1 MNKDKKKK
9 IIIISS
15 AILVIVLG
23 VIVYLM
29 INLNNKIKDTIET
42 NVFDYL
48 TTKYVS
54 EDYDLS
60 YSPLIGIL
68 NYNSDDIL
76 SSDATHESFSILD
89 LEYTNFF
96 YHSIMNEDDLNNLY
110 KSVLGKSKSEVDNL
124 YIESV
129 SNCYYN
135 QKKLN
140 KSLNCDL
147 ICSKSESEIM
157 EEMRNKLNWINVSGE
172 DVSNFCLKNIS
183 YDENSIVNKTIIDIN
198 KLKSVFKDV
207 TGKELDVP
215 YEIVNNNSLYKY
227 NAYVVTNIKRL
238 NEYIV
243 DIESVKY
250 KSRMGKKYTLEYTAK
265 TNMDREI
272 NGVVVLQDNE
282 NSYYILSNS
291 LETELK

>member
-1 MNKDKKKK
+1 MIKMNDTKKKK

-23 VIVYLM
+23 VIVYLL

-60 YSPLIGIL
+60 YSPLIGLL

-76 SSDATHESFSILD
+76 NQSFSILD

-96 YHSIMNEDDLNNLY
+96 YHSIMSDNDLNNLY

-124 YIESV
+124 YVESV

-157 EEMRNKLNWINVSGE
+157 EEMRNKLNWINVSSE

-207 TGKELDVP
+207 TGKGLDVP

-227 NAYVVTNIKRL
+227 NAYAVTNIKRL
-238 NEYIV
+238 NEYIIN
-243 DIESVKY
+243 IESVKY
-250 KSRMGKKYTLEYTAK
+250 KSRIGKKYTLEYTAK
-265 TNMDREI
+265 TNMNREI
-272 NGVVVLQDNE
+272 NGVVVLQENE
-282 NSYYILSNS
+282 NGYYILSNS
-291 LETELK
+291 LETVLK

>member
-1 MNKDKKKK
+1 MIKMNEDKKKK

-15 AILVIVLG
+15 AILVIILG
-23 VIVYLM
+23 VIVYLL

-60 YSPLIGIL
+60 YSPLIGLL

-76 SSDATHESFSILD
+76 NQSFSILD

-96 YHSIMNEDDLNNLY
+96 YHSIMSDNDLNNLY
-110 KSVLGKSKSEVDNL
+110 KSVLGKSKNEVDNL
-124 YIESV
+124 YVESV

-157 EEMRNKLNWINVSGE
+157 EEMRNKLNWINVSSE
-172 DVSNFCLKNIS
+172 DVNNFCLKNIS
-183 YDENSIVNKTIIDIN
+183 YDENSIVNKTIIDVN

-207 TGKELDVP
+207 TGKGLDVP
-215 YEIVNNNSLYKY
+215 YEIVNNNLYKY
-227 NAYVVTNIKRL
+227 NAYAVTNIKRL
-238 NEYIV
+238 NEYIIN
-243 DIESVKY
+243 IESVKY
-250 KSRMGKKYTLEYTAK
+250 KSRIGKKYTLEYTAK
-265 TNMDREI
+265 TNMNREI
-272 NGVVVLQDNE
+272 NGVVVLQENE
-282 NSYYILSNS
+282 NGYYILANS
-291 LETELK
+291 LETVLK

>member
-1 MNKDKKKK
+1 MIKMNENKKKK

-23 VIVYLM
+23 VIVYLL

-60 YSPLIGIL
+60 YSPLIGLL

-76 SSDATHESFSILD
+76 NQSFSILD

-96 YHSIMNEDDLNNLY
+96 YHSIMSDNDLNNLY
-110 KSVLGKSKSEVDNL
+110 KRVLGKSKSEVDNL
-124 YIESV
+124 YVESV

-157 EEMRNKLNWINVSGE
+157 EEMRNKLNWINVSSE

-207 TGKELDVP
+207 TGKGLDVP

-227 NAYVVTNIKRL
+227 NAYAVTNIKRL
-238 NEYIV
+238 NEYIIN
-243 DIESVKY
+243 IESVKY
-250 KSRMGKKYTLEYTAK
+250 KSRIGKKYTLEYTAK
-265 TNMDREI
+265 TNMNREI
-272 NGVVVLQDNE
+272 TGVVVLQENE
-282 NSYYILSNS
+282 NGYYILSNS
-291 LETELK
+291 LETVLK

>member
-1 MNKDKKKK
+1 MIKMNENKKKK

-23 VIVYLM
+23 VIVYLL

-60 YSPLIGIL
+60 YSPLIGLL

-76 SSDATHESFSILD
+76 NQSFSILD

-96 YHSIMNEDDLNNLY
+96 YHSIMSDNDLNNLY
-110 KSVLGKSKSEVDNL
+110 KRVLGKSKSEVDNL
-124 YIESV
+124 YVESV

-157 EEMRNKLNWINVSGE
+157 EEMRNKLNWINVSSE

-207 TGKELDVP
+207 TGKGLDVP

-227 NAYVVTNIKRL
+227 NAYAVTNIKRL
-238 NEYIV
+238 NEYIIN
-243 DIESVKY
+243 IESVKY
-250 KSRMGKKYTLEYTAK
+250 KSRIGKKYTLEYTAK
-265 TNMDREI
+265 TNMNREI
-272 NGVVVLQDNE
+272 NGVVVLQENE
-282 NSYYILSNS
+282 NGYYILSNS
-291 LETELK
+291 LETVLK

>member
-1 MNKDKKKK
+1 MIKMNEDKKKK

-23 VIVYLM
+23 VIVYLL

-48 TTKYVS
+48 TTKYIS

-60 YSPLIGIL
+60 YSPLIGLL

-76 SSDATHESFSILD
+76 NQSFSILD

-96 YHSIMNEDDLNNLY
+96 YHSIMSDNDLNNLY
-110 KSVLGKSKSEVDNL
+110 KSVLGKSKNEVDNL
-124 YIESV
+124 YVESI

-157 EEMRNKLNWINVSGE
+157 EEMRNKLNWINVSSE

-183 YDENSIVNKTIIDIN
+183 YDENSIVNKTIIDVN

-207 TGKELDVP
+207 TGKGLDVP

-227 NAYVVTNIKRL
+227 NAYAVTNIKRL
-238 NEYIV
+238 NEYIIN
-243 DIESVKY
+243 IESVKY
-250 KSRMGKKYTLEYTAK
+250 KSRIGKKYTLEYTAK

-272 NGVVVLQDNE
+272 NGVVVLQENE
-282 NSYYILSNS
+282 NGYYILANS
-291 LETELK
+291 LETVLK

>member
-1 MNKDKKKK
+1 MIKMNENKKKK

-23 VIVYLM
+23 VIVYLL

-60 YSPLIGIL
+60 YSPLIGLL

-76 SSDATHESFSILD
+76 NQSFSILD

-96 YHSIMNEDDLNNLY
+96 YHSIMSDNDLNNLY

-124 YIESV
+124 YVESV

-157 EEMRNKLNWINVSGE
+157 EEMRNKLNWINVSSE

-207 TGKELDVP
+207 TGKGLDVP

-227 NAYVVTNIKRL
+227 NAYAVTNIKRL
-238 NEYIV
+238 NEYIIN
-243 DIESVKY
+243 IESVKY
-250 KSRMGKKYTLEYTAK
+250 KSRIGKKYTLEYTDK
-265 TNMDREI
+265 TNMNREI
-272 NGVVVLQDNE
+272 NGVVVLQENE
-282 NSYYILSNS
+282 NGYYILSNS
-291 LETELK
+291 LETVLK

>member
-1 MNKDKKKK
+1 MIKMNENKKKK

-23 VIVYLM
+23 VIVYLL

-60 YSPLIGIL
+60 YSPLIGLL

-76 SSDATHESFSILD
+76 NQSFSILD

-96 YHSIMNEDDLNNLY
+96 YHSIMSDNDLNNLY
-110 KSVLGKSKSEVDNL
+110 KSVLGNSKSEVDNL
-124 YIESV
+124 YVESV

-157 EEMRNKLNWINVSGE
+157 EEMRNKLNWINVSSE

-207 TGKELDVP
+207 TGKGLDVP

-227 NAYVVTNIKRL
+227 NAYAVTNIKRL
-238 NEYIV
+238 NEYIIN
-243 DIESVKY
+243 IESVKY
-250 KSRMGKKYTLEYTAK
+250 KSRIGKKYTLEYTAK
-265 TNMDREI
+265 TNMNREI
-272 NGVVVLQDNE
+272 NGVVVLQENE
-282 NSYYILSNS
+282 NGYYILSNS
-291 LETELK
+291 LETVLK

>member
-1 MNKDKKKK
+1 M
-9 IIIISS
+9 
-15 AILVIVLG
+15 L
-23 VIVYLM
+23 

-60 YSPLIGIL
+60 YSPLIGLL

-76 SSDATHESFSILD
+76 NQSFSILD

-96 YHSIMNEDDLNNLY
+96 YHSIMSDNDLNNLY
-110 KSVLGKSKSEVDNL
+110 KSVLGKSKNEVDNL
-124 YIESV
+124 YVESV

-157 EEMRNKLNWINVSGE
+157 EEMRNKLNWINVSSE
-172 DVSNFCLKNIS
+172 DVNNFCLKNIS
-183 YDENSIVNKTIIDIN
+183 YDENSIVNKTIIDVN

-207 TGKELDVP
+207 TGKGLDVP
-215 YEIVNNNSLYKY
+215 YEIVNNNLYKY
-227 NAYVVTNIKRL
+227 NAYAVTNIKRL
-238 NEYIV
+238 NEYIIN
-243 DIESVKY
+243 IESVKY
-250 KSRMGKKYTLEYTAK
+250 KSRIGKKYTLEYTAK
-265 TNMDREI
+265 TNMNREI
-272 NGVVVLQDNE
+272 NGVVVLQENE
-282 NSYYILSNS
+282 NGYYILANS
-291 LETELK
+291 LETVLK

>member
-1 MNKDKKKK
+1 MIKMNEDKKKK

-23 VIVYLM
+23 VIVYLL

-60 YSPLIGIL
+60 YSPLIGLL

-76 SSDATHESFSILD
+76 NQSFSILD

-96 YHSIMNEDDLNNLY
+96 YHSIMSDNDLNNLY
-110 KSVLGKSKSEVDNL
+110 KSVLGKSKNEVDNL
-124 YIESV
+124 YVESV

-157 EEMRNKLNWINVSGE
+157 EEMRNKLNWINVSSE

-183 YDENSIVNKTIIDIN
+183 YDENSIVNKTIIDVN

-207 TGKELDVP
+207 TGKGLDVP

-227 NAYVVTNIKRL
+227 NAYAVTNIKRL
-238 NEYIV
+238 NEYIIN
-243 DIESVKY
+243 IESVKY
-250 KSRMGKKYTLEYTAK
+250 KSRIGKKYTLEYTAK

-272 NGVVVLQDNE
+272 NGVVVLQENE
-282 NSYYILSNS
+282 NGYYILANS
-291 LETELK
+291 LETVLK

>member
-1 MNKDKKKK
+1 MIKMNENKKKK

-23 VIVYLM
+23 VIVYLL

-60 YSPLIGIL
+60 YSPLIGLL

-76 SSDATHESFSILD
+76 NQSFSILD

-96 YHSIMNEDDLNNLY
+96 YHSIMSDNDLNNLY

-124 YIESV
+124 YVESV

-157 EEMRNKLNWINVSGE
+157 EEMRNKLNWINVSSE

-207 TGKELDVP
+207 TGKGLDVP

-227 NAYVVTNIKRL
+227 NAYAVTNIKRL
-238 NEYIV
+238 NEYIIN
-243 DIESVKY
+243 IESVKY
-250 KSRMGKKYTLEYTAK
+250 KSRIGKKYTLEYTAK
-265 TNMDREI
+265 TNMNREI
-272 NGVVVLQDNE
+272 NGVVVLQENE
-282 NSYYILSNS
+282 NGYYILSNS
-291 LETELK
+291 LETVLK

>member
-1 MNKDKKKK
+1 MIKMNEDKKKK

-23 VIVYLM
+23 VIVYLL

-48 TTKYVS
+48 TTKYVT

-60 YSPLIGIL
+60 YSPLIGLL

-76 SSDATHESFSILD
+76 NQSFSILD

-96 YHSIMNEDDLNNLY
+96 YHSIMSDNDLNNLY

-124 YIESV
+124 YVESV

-157 EEMRNKLNWINVSGE
+157 EEMRNKLNWINVSSE

-198 KLKSVFKDV
+198 KLKTVFKDV
-207 TGKELDVP
+207 TGKGLDVP

-227 NAYVVTNIKRL
+227 NAYAVTNIKRL
-238 NEYIV
+238 NEYIIN
-243 DIESVKY
+243 IESVKY

-272 NGVVVLQDNE
+272 NGVVVLQENE
-282 NSYYILSNS
+282 NGYYILSNS
-291 LETELK
+291 LETVLK

>member
-1 MNKDKKKK
+1 MIKMNEDKKKK

-23 VIVYLM
+23 VIVYLL

-60 YSPLIGIL
+60 YSPLIGLL

-76 SSDATHESFSILD
+76 NQSFSILD

-96 YHSIMNEDDLNNLY
+96 YHSIMSDNDLNNLY

-124 YIESV
+124 YVESV

-157 EEMRNKLNWINVSGE
+157 EEMRNKLNWINVSSE

-198 KLKSVFKDV
+198 KLKSVFKNV
-207 TGKELDVP
+207 TGKGLDVP

-227 NAYVVTNIKRL
+227 NAYAVTNIKRL
-238 NEYIV
+238 NEYIIN
-243 DIESVKY
+243 IESVKY
-250 KSRMGKKYTLEYTAK
+250 KSRIGKKYTLEYIAK
-265 TNMDREI
+265 TNMNREI
-272 NGVVVLQDNE
+272 NGVVVLQENE
-282 NSYYILSNS
+282 NGYYILSNS
-291 LETELK
+291 LETVLK

>member
-1 MNKDKKKK
+1 MIKMNEDKKKK

-23 VIVYLM
+23 VIVYLL

-60 YSPLIGIL
+60 YSPLIGLL

-76 SSDATHESFSILD
+76 NQSFSILD

-96 YHSIMNEDDLNNLY
+96 YHSIMSDNDLNNLY
-110 KSVLGKSKSEVDNL
+110 KSVLGKSKNEVDNL
-124 YIESV
+124 YVESV

-157 EEMRNKLNWINVSGE
+157 EEMRNKLNWINVSSE

-207 TGKELDVP
+207 TGKGLDVP

-227 NAYVVTNIKRL
+227 NAYAVTNIKRL
-238 NEYIV
+238 NEYIIN
-243 DIESVKY
+243 IESVKY
-250 KSRMGKKYTLEYTAK
+250 KSRIGKKYTLEYIAK
-265 TNMDREI
+265 TNMNREI
-272 NGVVVLQDNE
+272 NGVVVLQENE
-282 NSYYILSNS
+282 NGYYILSNS
-291 LETELK
+291 LETVLK

>member
-1 MNKDKKKK
+1 MIKMNEDKKKK

-15 AILVIVLG
+15 AILVIILG
-23 VIVYLM
+23 VIVYLL

-60 YSPLIGIL
+60 YSPLIGLL

-76 SSDATHESFSILD
+76 NQSFSILD

-96 YHSIMNEDDLNNLY
+96 YHSIMSDNDLNNLY
-110 KSVLGKSKSEVDNL
+110 KSVLGKSKNEVDNL
-124 YIESV
+124 YVESV

-157 EEMRNKLNWINVSGE
+157 EEMRNKLNWINVSSE
-172 DVSNFCLKNIS
+172 DVNNFCLKNIS
-183 YDENSIVNKTIIDIN
+183 YDENSIVNKTIIDVN

-207 TGKELDVP
+207 TGKGLDVP

-227 NAYVVTNIKRL
+227 NAYAVTNIKRL
-238 NEYIV
+238 NEYIIN
-243 DIESVKY
+243 IESVKY
-250 KSRMGKKYTLEYTAK
+250 KSRIGKKYTLEYTAK
-265 TNMDREI
+265 TNMNREI
-272 NGVVVLQDNE
+272 NGVVVLQENE
-282 NSYYILSNS
+282 NGYYILANS
-291 LETELK
+291 LETVLK

>member
-1 MNKDKKKK
+1 MIKMNEDKKKK

-23 VIVYLM
+23 VIVYLL

-60 YSPLIGIL
+60 YSPLIGLL

-76 SSDATHESFSILD
+76 NQSFSILD

-96 YHSIMNEDDLNNLY
+96 YHSIMSDNDLNNLY

-124 YIESV
+124 YVESI

-157 EEMRNKLNWINVSGE
+157 EEMRNKLNWINVSSE

-207 TGKELDVP
+207 TGKGLDVP

-227 NAYVVTNIKRL
+227 NAYAVTNIKRL
-238 NEYIV
+238 NEYIIN
-243 DIESVKY
+243 IESVKY
-250 KSRMGKKYTLEYTAK
+250 KSRIGKKYTLEYTAK
-265 TNMDREI
+265 TNMNREI
-272 NGVVVLQDNE
+272 NGVVVLQENE
-282 NSYYILSNS
+282 NGYYILSNS
-291 LETELK
+291 LETVLK

>member
-1 MNKDKKKK
+1 MIKMNENKKKK

-23 VIVYLM
+23 VIVYLL

-60 YSPLIGIL
+60 YSPLIGLL

-76 SSDATHESFSILD
+76 NQSFSILD

-96 YHSIMNEDDLNNLY
+96 YHSIMSDNDLNNLY

-124 YIESV
+124 YVESV

-140 KSLNCDL
+140 KSLNCDV

-157 EEMRNKLNWINVSGE
+157 EEMRNKLNWINVSSE

-207 TGKELDVP
+207 TGKGLDVP

-227 NAYVVTNIKRL
+227 NAYAVTNIKRL
-238 NEYIV
+238 NEYIIN
-243 DIESVKY
+243 IESVKY
-250 KSRMGKKYTLEYTAK
+250 KSRIGKKYTLEYTAK
-265 TNMDREI
+265 TNMNREI
-272 NGVVVLQDNE
+272 NGVVVLQENE
-282 NSYYILSNS
+282 NGYYILSNS
-291 LETELK
+291 LETVLK

>member
-1 MNKDKKKK
+1 MIKMNEDKKKK

-23 VIVYLM
+23 VIVYLL

-60 YSPLIGIL
+60 YSPLIGLL

-76 SSDATHESFSILD
+76 NQSFSILD

-96 YHSIMNEDDLNNLY
+96 YHSIMSDNDLNNLY

-124 YIESV
+124 YVESV

-157 EEMRNKLNWINVSGE
+157 EEMRNKLNWINVSSE

-207 TGKELDVP
+207 TGKGLDVP

-227 NAYVVTNIKRL
+227 NAYAVTNIKRL
-238 NEYIV
+238 NEYIIN
-243 DIESVKY
+243 IESVKY
-250 KSRMGKKYTLEYTAK
+250 KSRIGKKYTLEYIAK
-265 TNMDREI
+265 TNMNREI
-272 NGVVVLQDNE
+272 NGVVVLQENE
-282 NSYYILSNS
+282 NGYYILSNS
-291 LETELK
+291 LETVLK

>member
-1 MNKDKKKK
+1 MIKMNEDKKKK

-23 VIVYLM
+23 VIVYLL

-60 YSPLIGIL
+60 YSPLIGLL

-76 SSDATHESFSILD
+76 NQSFSILD

-96 YHSIMNEDDLNNLY
+96 YHSIMSDNDLNNLY

-124 YIESV
+124 YVESV

-157 EEMRNKLNWINVSGE
+157 EEMRNKLNWINVSSE

-207 TGKELDVP
+207 TGKGLDVP

-227 NAYVVTNIKRL
+227 NAYAVTNIKRL
-238 NEYIV
+238 NEYIIN
-243 DIESVKY
+243 IESVKY
-250 KSRMGKKYTLEYTAK
+250 KSRIGKKYTLEYIAK
-265 TNMDREI
+265 TNMNREI
-272 NGVVVLQDNE
+272 NGVVVLQENE
-282 NSYYILSNS
+282 NGYYILSNA
-291 LETELK
+291 LETVLK

>member
-1 MNKDKKKK
+1 MIKMNEDKKKK

-23 VIVYLM
+23 VIVYLL

-60 YSPLIGIL
+60 YSPLIGLL

-76 SSDATHESFSILD
+76 NQSFSILD

-96 YHSIMNEDDLNNLY
+96 YHSIMSDNDLNNLY
-110 KSVLGKSKSEVDNL
+110 KSVLGKSKNEVDNL
-124 YIESV
+124 YVESI

-157 EEMRNKLNWINVSGE
+157 EEMRNKLNWINVSSE
-172 DVSNFCLKNIS
+172 DVSNFCLKNIN
-183 YDENSIVNKTIIDIN
+183 YDENSIVNKTIVDVN

-207 TGKELDVP
+207 TGKGLDVP

-227 NAYVVTNIKRL
+227 NAYAVTNIKRL
-238 NEYIV
+238 NEYIIN
-243 DIESVKY
+243 IESVKY
-250 KSRMGKKYTLEYTAK
+250 KSRIGKKYTLEYTAK

-272 NGVVVLQDNE
+272 NGVVVLQENE
-282 NSYYILSNS
+282 NGYYILANS
-291 LETELK
+291 LETVLK

>member
-1 MNKDKKKK
+1 MIKMNEDKKKK

-23 VIVYLM
+23 VIVYLL

-60 YSPLIGIL
+60 YSPLIGLL

-76 SSDATHESFSILD
+76 NQSFSILD

-96 YHSIMNEDDLNNLY
+96 YHSIMSDNDLNNLY
-110 KSVLGKSKSEVDNL
+110 KSVLGKSKNEVDNL
-124 YIESV
+124 YVESI

-157 EEMRNKLNWINVSGE
+157 EEMRNKLNWINVSSE

-183 YDENSIVNKTIIDIN
+183 YDENSIVNKTIIDVN

-207 TGKELDVP
+207 TGKGLDVP

-227 NAYVVTNIKRL
+227 NAYAVTNIKRL
-238 NEYIV
+238 NEYIIN
-243 DIESVKY
+243 IESVKY
-250 KSRMGKKYTLEYTAK
+250 KSRIGKKYTLEYTAK

-272 NGVVVLQDNE
+272 KGVVVLQENE
-282 NSYYILSNS
+282 NGYYILANS
-291 LETELK
+291 LETVLK

>member
-1 MNKDKKKK
+1 MIKMNEDKKKK

-23 VIVYLM
+23 VIVYLL

-60 YSPLIGIL
+60 YSPLIGLL

-76 SSDATHESFSILD
+76 NQSFSILD

-96 YHSIMNEDDLNNLY
+96 YHSIMSDNDLNNLY

-124 YIESV
+124 YVESV

-157 EEMRNKLNWINVSGE
+157 EEMRNKLNWINVSRE
-172 DVSNFCLKNIS
+172 DVNNFCLKNIS
-183 YDENSIVNKTIIDIN
+183 YNENSIVNKTIIDVN

-207 TGKELDVP
+207 TGKGLDVP
-215 YEIVNNNSLYKY
+215 YEIVNNSLYKY
-227 NAYVVTNIKRL
+227 NAYAVTNIKRL
-238 NEYIV
+238 NEYIIN
-243 DIESVKY
+243 IESVKY
-250 KSRMGKKYTLEYTAK
+250 KSRIGKKYTLEYTAK
-265 TNMDREI
+265 TNMNREI
-272 NGVVVLQDNE
+272 NGVIVLQENE
-282 NSYYILSNS
+282 NGYYILANS
-291 LETELK
+291 LETVLK

>member
-1 MNKDKKKK
+1 MIKMNENKKKK

-23 VIVYLM
+23 VIVYLL

-60 YSPLIGIL
+60 YSPLIGLL

-76 SSDATHESFSILD
+76 NQSFSILD

-96 YHSIMNEDDLNNLY
+96 YHSIMSDNDLNNLY

-124 YIESV
+124 YVESL

-157 EEMRNKLNWINVSGE
+157 EEMRNKLNWINVSSE

-207 TGKELDVP
+207 TGKGLDVP
-215 YEIVNNNSLYKY
+215 Y
-227 NAYVVTNIKRL
+227 AVTNIKRL
-238 NEYIV
+238 NEYIIN
-243 DIESVKY
+243 IESVKY
-250 KSRMGKKYTLEYTAK
+250 KSRIGKKYTLEYTAK
-265 TNMDREI
+265 TNMNREI
-272 NGVVVLQDNE
+272 NGVVVLQENE
-282 NSYYILSNS
+282 NGYYILSNS
-291 LETELK
+291 LETVLK

>member
-1 MNKDKKKK
+1 MIRMNEDKKKK

-23 VIVYLM
+23 VIVYLL

-60 YSPLIGIL
+60 YSPLIGLL

-76 SSDATHESFSILD
+76 NQSFSILD

-96 YHSIMNEDDLNNLY
+96 YHSIMSDNDLNNLY

-124 YIESV
+124 YVESV

-157 EEMRNKLNWINVSGE
+157 EEMRNKLNWINVSSE

-207 TGKELDVP
+207 TGKGLDVP

-227 NAYVVTNIKRL
+227 NAYAVTNIKRL
-238 NEYIV
+238 NEYIIN
-243 DIESVKY
+243 IESVKY
-250 KSRMGKKYTLEYTAK
+250 KSRIGKKYTLEYTAK
-265 TNMDREI
+265 TNMNREI
-272 NGVVVLQDNE
+272 NGVVVLQENE
-282 NSYYILSNS
+282 NGYYILSNS
-291 LETELK
+291 LETVLK

>member
-1 MNKDKKKK
+1 MIKMNEDKKKK

-23 VIVYLM
+23 VIVYLL

-60 YSPLIGIL
+60 YSPLIGLL

-76 SSDATHESFSILD
+76 NQSFSILD

-96 YHSIMNEDDLNNLY
+96 YHSIMSDNDLNNLY

-124 YIESV
+124 YVESV

-157 EEMRNKLNWINVSGE
+157 EEMRNKLKWINVSSE

-207 TGKELDVP
+207 TGKGLDVP
-215 YEIVNNNSLYKY
+215 YEILNNNSLYKY
-227 NAYVVTNIKRL
+227 NAYAVTNIKRL
-238 NEYIV
+238 NEYIIN
-243 DIESVKY
+243 IESVKY
-250 KSRMGKKYTLEYTAK
+250 KSRIGKKYTLEYIAK
-265 TNMDREI
+265 TNMNREI
-272 NGVVVLQDNE
+272 NGVVVLQENE
-282 NSYYILSNS
+282 NGYYILSNS
-291 LETELK
+291 LETVLK

>member
-1 MNKDKKKK
+1 MIKMNENKKKK

-23 VIVYLM
+23 VIVYLL

-60 YSPLIGIL
+60 YSPLIGLL

-76 SSDATHESFSILD
+76 NQSFSILD

-96 YHSIMNEDDLNNLY
+96 YHSIMSDNDLNNLY

-124 YIESV
+124 YVESV

-157 EEMRNKLNWINVSGE
+157 EEMRNKLNWINVSSE

-207 TGKELDVP
+207 TGKGLDVP

-227 NAYVVTNIKRL
+227 NAYAVTNIKRL
-238 NEYIV
+238 NEYIIN
-243 DIESVKY
+243 IESVRY
-250 KSRMGKKYTLEYTAK
+250 KSRIGKKYTLEYTAK
-265 TNMDREI
+265 TNMNREI
-272 NGVVVLQDNE
+272 NGVVVLQENE
-282 NSYYILSNS
+282 NGYYILSNS
-291 LETELK
+291 LETVLK

>member
-1 MNKDKKKK
+1 MIKMNEDKKKK

-23 VIVYLM
+23 VIVYLL
-29 INLNNKIKDTIET
+29 INLNNKIKNTIET

-60 YSPLIGIL
+60 YSPLIGLL

-76 SSDATHESFSILD
+76 NQSFSILD

-96 YHSIMNEDDLNNLY
+96 YHSIMSDNDLNNLY

-124 YIESV
+124 YVESV

-157 EEMRNKLNWINVSGE
+157 EEMRNKLNWINVSSE

-207 TGKELDVP
+207 TGKGLDVP

-227 NAYVVTNIKRL
+227 NAYAVTNIKRL
-238 NEYIV
+238 NEYIIN
-243 DIESVKY
+243 IESVKY
-250 KSRMGKKYTLEYTAK
+250 KSRIGKKYTLEYTAK
-265 TNMDREI
+265 TNMNREI
-272 NGVVVLQDNE
+272 NGVVVLQENE
-282 NSYYILSNS
+282 NGYYILSNS
-291 LETELK
+291 LETVLK

>member
-1 MNKDKKKK
+1 MIKMNEDKKKK

-23 VIVYLM
+23 VIVYLL

-54 EDYDLS
+54 EDYNLS
-60 YSPLIGIL
+60 YSPLIGLL

-76 SSDATHESFSILD
+76 NQSFSILD

-96 YHSIMNEDDLNNLY
+96 YHSIMSDNDLNNLY

-124 YIESV
+124 YVESV

-157 EEMRNKLNWINVSGE
+157 EEMRNKLNWINVSSE

-207 TGKELDVP
+207 TGKGLDVP

-227 NAYVVTNIKRL
+227 NAYAVTNIKRL
-238 NEYIV
+238 NEYIIN
-243 DIESVKY
+243 IESVKY
-250 KSRMGKKYTLEYTAK
+250 KSRIGKKYTLEYTAK
-265 TNMDREI
+265 TNMNREI
-272 NGVVVLQDNE
+272 NGVVVLQENE
-282 NSYYILSNS
+282 NGYYILSNS
-291 LETELK
+291 LETVLK

>member
-1 MNKDKKKK
+1 MIKMNEDKKKK

-23 VIVYLM
+23 VIVYLL

-60 YSPLIGIL
+60 YSPLIGLL

-76 SSDATHESFSILD
+76 NQSFSILD

-96 YHSIMNEDDLNNLY
+96 YHSIMSDNDLNNLY
-110 KSVLGKSKSEVDNL
+110 KSVLGKSKNEVDNL
-124 YIESV
+124 YVESV

-157 EEMRNKLNWINVSGE
+157 EEMRNKLNWINVSSE
-172 DVSNFCLKNIS
+172 DVNNFCLKNIS
-183 YDENSIVNKTIIDIN
+183 YDENSIVNKTIIDVN

-207 TGKELDVP
+207 TGKGLDVP
-215 YEIVNNNSLYKY
+215 YEIVNNNLYKY
-227 NAYVVTNIKRL
+227 NAYAVTNIKRL
-238 NEYIV
+238 NEYIIN
-243 DIESVKY
+243 IESVKY
-250 KSRMGKKYTLEYTAK
+250 KSRIGKKYTLEYTAK
-265 TNMDREI
+265 TNMNREI
-272 NGVVVLQDNE
+272 NGVVVLQENE
-282 NSYYILSNS
+282 NGYYILANS
-291 LETELK
+291 LETVLK

>member
-1 MNKDKKKK
+1 MIKMNENKKKK

-23 VIVYLM
+23 VIVYLL

-60 YSPLIGIL
+60 YSPLIGLL

-76 SSDATHESFSILD
+76 NQSFSILD

-96 YHSIMNEDDLNNLY
+96 YHSIMSDNDLNNLY
-110 KSVLGKSKSEVDNL
+110 KRVLGKSKSEVDNL
-124 YIESV
+124 YVESV

-157 EEMRNKLNWINVSGE
+157 EEMRNKLNWINVSSE

-207 TGKELDVP
+207 TGKGLDVP

-227 NAYVVTNIKRL
+227 NSYAVTNIKRL
-238 NEYIV
+238 NEYIIN
-243 DIESVKY
+243 IESVKY
-250 KSRMGKKYTLEYTAK
+250 KSRIGKKYTLEYTAK
-265 TNMDREI
+265 TNMNREI
-272 NGVVVLQDNE
+272 NGVVVLQENE
-282 NSYYILSNS
+282 NGYYILSNS
-291 LETELK
+291 LETVLK

>member
-1 MNKDKKKK
+1 MIKMNENKKKK

-23 VIVYLM
+23 VIVYLL

-60 YSPLIGIL
+60 YSPLIGLL

-76 SSDATHESFSILD
+76 NQSFSILD

-96 YHSIMNEDDLNNLY
+96 YHSIMSDNDLNNLY

-124 YIESV
+124 YVESV

-157 EEMRNKLNWINVSGE
+157 EEMRNKLNWINISSE

-207 TGKELDVP
+207 TGKGLDVP

-227 NAYVVTNIKRL
+227 NAYAVTNIKRL
-238 NEYIV
+238 NEYIIN
-243 DIESVKY
+243 IESVKY
-250 KSRMGKKYTLEYTAK
+250 KSRIGKKYTLEYTAK
-265 TNMDREI
+265 TNMNREI
-272 NGVVVLQDNE
+272 NGVVVLQENE
-282 NSYYILSNS
+282 NGYYILSNS
-291 LETELK
+291 LETVLK

>member
-1 MNKDKKKK
+1 MIKMNEDKKKK

-23 VIVYLM
+23 VIVYLL

-60 YSPLIGIL
+60 YSPLIGLL

-76 SSDATHESFSILD
+76 NQSFSILD

-96 YHSIMNEDDLNNLY
+96 YHSIMSDNDLNNLY

-124 YIESV
+124 YVESV

-157 EEMRNKLNWINVSGE
+157 EEMRNKLNWINVSSE

-207 TGKELDVP
+207 TGKGLDVP
-215 YEIVNNNSLYKY
+215 YEILNNNSLYKY
-227 NAYVVTNIKRL
+227 NAYAVTNIKRL
-238 NEYIV
+238 NEYIIN
-243 DIESVKY
+243 IESVKY
-250 KSRMGKKYTLEYTAK
+250 KSRIGKKYTLEYIAK

-272 NGVVVLQDNE
+272 NGVVVLQENE
-282 NSYYILSNS
+282 NGYYILANS
-291 LETELK
+291 LETVLK

>member
-1 MNKDKKKK
+1 MIKMNEDKKKK

-23 VIVYLM
+23 VIVYLL

-60 YSPLIGIL
+60 YSPLIGLL

-76 SSDATHESFSILD
+76 NQSFSILD

-96 YHSIMNEDDLNNLY
+96 YHSIMSDNDLNNLY

-124 YIESV
+124 YVESV

-157 EEMRNKLNWINVSGE
+157 EEMRNKLNWINVSSE

-207 TGKELDVP
+207 TGKGLDVP
-215 YEIVNNNSLYKY
+215 YEILNNNSLYKY
-227 NAYVVTNIKRL
+227 NAYAVTNIKRL
-238 NEYIV
+238 NEYIIN
-243 DIESVKY
+243 IESVKY
-250 KSRMGKKYTLEYTAK
+250 KSRIGKKYTLEYIAK
-265 TNMDREI
+265 TNMNREI
-272 NGVVVLQDNE
+272 NGVVVLQENE
-282 NSYYILSNS
+282 NGYYILSNS
-291 LETELK
+291 LETVLK